1 MENKNQAMRHEVF
14 TSWEDFPQRRELKF
28 WVGNDICEAMGRS
41 RHVLDNRLISN
52 EITAIYGE
60 PKAGKTF
67 VAVACAVSC
76 VAGSEF
82 WGQRFPAGASVIYV
96 AAERFEQA
104 AERVRAQFQYQ
115 GFDMIPKEFTLVGG
129 VPAIRLSDSHIISK
143 LKELVSNINPSLIVF
158 DTYVRLTDN
167 DEDSSRDADNNVQIL
182 TDIVRSSQ
190 CDCAGLLVHHAGK
203 DQRRG
208 MRGSSALLAAVTTVW
223 KVTQKSKN
231 RQVVLSM
238 EDANTMDVASPCQFE
253 IVSLEIPRGDSDG
266 HLEVGVAVPA
276 GEMNQELSRAEKVL
290 ELIRSAGDSG
300 MTIDQLRP
308 RLQAAIVGSSDSTIR
323 RVLGSLVNSGSVN
336 QTLVGKKI
344 VYRCH

>member
-1 MENKNQAMRHEVF
+1 MRHEAF
-14 TSWEDFPQRRELKF
+14 TPWEDLPRRGELKF

-76 VAGSEF
+76 VAGTEF

-115 GFDMIPKEFTLVGG
+115 GFDIIPKEFVLVGG
-129 VPAIRLSDSHIISK
+129 VPAIRLSDSYVISE
-143 LKELVSNINPSLIVF
+143 LKELVRDISPSLIVF

-223 KVTQKSKN
+223 KVAQKSKN
-231 RQVVLSM
+231 RQVILSM
-238 EDANTMDVASPCQFE
+238 EDANAIDVAPPCQFE
-253 IVSLEIPRGDSDG
+253 IVSLEIPWAGNER

-276 GEMNQELSRAEKVL
+276 SEMNHEQSRIERVQ
-290 ELIRSAGDSG
+290 ELIRSAGNSG
-300 MTIDQLRP
+300 TTIDQLLP
-308 RLQAAIVGSSDSTIR
+308 RVQAEFGGSSESTVR
-323 RVLGSLVNSGSVN
+323 RILGSLVNSGKVS
-336 QTLVGKKI
+336 QAYVGKKM
-344 VYRCH
+344 VYHCQ